1 MDLGTYCKFRSQ
13 LQFLCC
19 ATQQTGCLPFSI
31 YFFLCSLK
39 RVGYFVSPFRRSN
52 LRIYGDPLEE
62 KLLCCTE
69 QEAREQESGEK
80 LRDSQLKH

>member
-31 YFFLCSLK
+31 YLLLCSLK
-39 RVGYFVSPFRRSN
+39 RVGCFVSPFHRSN
-52 LRIYGDPLEE
+52 LRIYGDSLEE
-62 KLLCCTE
+62 ILLCCTE

-80 LRDSQLKH
+80 FRR